1 MRIGMMSTA
10 IQSPSRGLDE
20 VVAEAKKIES
30 DGFDSL
36 WAPNIMGLDAMTAL
50 AVAGME
56 TSRIELGTAVV
67 PTYPRHPHAMA
78 QQALTT
84 AVAAKG
90 RFALGIGLSHK
101 IVIEDMMGMSYEK
114 PGRHMREY
122 LEVLGGLLRGETVN
136 HQGDLYQVTA
146 PLQVAQAPSV
156 PIIVAALGPMMLG
169 LAGRLA
175 DGTITWMTGA
185 KTLESHI
192 IPAIGRA
199 ASEAGKPAPRVVC
212 GLPILL
218 AKDPAAVRESLSKAL
233 AMYGTLPSYRAMLD
247 REGVDGPGDIAIVG
261 DEAVVG
267 SELDRLRELGVT
279 DFNAAIVPVE
289 PGGFERTYE
298 FLKERVGSKS

>member
-1 MRIGMMSTA
+1 MRLGMMSTT
-10 IQSPSRGLDE
+10 IQNPERGLSE
-20 VVAEAKKIES
+20 VVAEAKRVEA

-36 WAPNIMGLDAMTAL
+36 WVPNIMGLDAMTVL
-50 AVAGME
+50 AVSGME

-78 QQALTT
+78 QQALST
-84 AVAAKG
+84 AVAASG
-90 RFALGIGLSHK
+90 RFTLGIGLSHK

-122 LEVLGGLLRGETVN
+122 LEVLGGLLRGEAVN
-136 HQGDLYQVTA
+136 HQGELYRVTA
-146 PLQVAQAPSV
+146 PLQVAQAPKV
-156 PIIVAALGPMMLG
+156 PLIVAALGPMMLG

-192 IPAIGRA
+192 IPAIGKA
-199 ASEAGKPAPRVVC
+199 ADQAGKPTPRVVC
-212 GLPILL
+212 GLPILITN
-218 AKDPAAVRESLSKAL
+218 DAAGVRASLSKSL

-247 REGVDGPGDIAIVG
+247 REGAQGPGDIAVVG
-261 DEAVVG
+261 DEAVVAA
-267 SELDRLRELGVT
+267 ELDRFRDLGVS

-298 FLKERVGSKS
+298 FLKERVGSGS